1 MFPAKKSHM
10 KFALIAAIAIL
21 AGCESYRDIVAPAE
35 APSTEVLNNGWCP
48 IYMEPSEGKVV
59 VDSGTICED
68 GTEAIALRIV
78 RPYMGMR
85 CEEMTYIPKG
95 SKWIYGCNVKAKG
108 PAPKPI

>member
-1 MFPAKKSHM
+1 MSSGSKYHREVTDIRPDFQRKRIEAIP
-10 KFALIAAIAIL
+10 IATTAAWEIK
-21 AGCESYRDIVAPAE
+21 
-35 APSTEVLNNGWCP
+35 GWCP
-48 IYMEPSEGKVV
+48 ICMEPSEGKVV